1 MKKTY
6 SDLFVLIVNLN
17 ANIKDGKTKLE
28 KKLIKIG
35 ERVKQYSEQFEDK
48 KSDILLD
55 NASVDKDGVLL
66 TDEKGNYRYSKEGL
80 KKRTS
85 QLKELVEQEFDF
97 TPIPVINPE
106 GLEKLTFL
114 KGWLTGVD
122 FIEEEKEE
130 EVEL

>member
-28 KKLIKIG
+28 KKLLKIG
-35 ERVKQYSEQFEDK
+35 DRIKKHSEEYEDK
-48 KSDILLD
+48 KSDIMLD
-55 NASVDKDGVLL
+55 NASVDKDNVLL
-66 TDEKGNYRYSKEGL
+66 TDEKGNYRYSIEGL
-80 KKRTS
+80 KKRNS
-85 QLKELVEQEFDF
+85 QLKSLIEEEFDF

-114 KGWLTGVD
+114 KDWVSGVD
-122 FIEEEKEE
+122 FVEEEKEE